1 MLSTE
6 EKQVMRKELQEMVQ
20 KNDLEVEEEERI
32 EEERIEEEKR
42 MREMERSMSSSKR
55 FKAQIDDTEEED
67 DYGSA
72 FVNDDEEDDTNGEYC
87 EAIVD
92 VDIVEEDTVVVK
104 KKEKKKTHSTRP
116 RRSLRLLSANLGS
129 GYTESGR
136 RFSRRL
142 KAMK

>member
-1 MLSTE
+1 
-6 EKQVMRKELQEMVQ
+6 
-20 KNDLEVEEEERI
+20 
-32 EEERIEEEKR
+32 
-42 MREMERSMSSSKR
+42 MERSMSSSSR

-67 DYGSA
+67 NYGSA

-87 EAIVD
+87 EAIVDVVD

-142 KAMK
+142 KALK